1 MKLLDAN
8 VLLYAYNSDSPRHEI
23 CRVWLEEAFNS
34 TEPIALPWQTALA
47 FVRIATNPR
56 VSSRPLTSEQA
67 CKIVD
72 QWLERPNVTLVGPTE
87 QYWSVLRELLIEAHV
102 SGPLVTDAALAALA
116 LEQGAT
122 LCSTDRDFRRFR
134 GLKLIDPLERRTS

>member
-8 VLLYAYNSDSPRHEI
+8 VLLYAYNSDSPHHEI

-47 FVRIATNPR
+47 FVRIATNSR

-72 QWLERPNVTLVGPTE
+72 QWLERPNVTLVAPTE

>member
-8 VLLYAYNSDSPRHEI
+8 VLLYAYNSDSPHHEI

-34 TEPIALPWQTALA
+34 TEPVALPWQTALA
-47 FVRIATNPR
+47 FVRIATNSR

-72 QWLERPNVTLVGPTE
+72 QWLERPNVALVGPTE
-87 QYWSVLRELLIEAHV
+87 QYWTVLRELLIEAHV